1 MSVGRSSVRQTVQGA
16 ARERMKEEI
25 ELKLALDPK
34 SMKRMRSHPLLRTL
48 ASGRRARRQELQS
61 SYFDT
66 PEHALR
72 ADGMALR
79 VRKKAGKLIQTLK
92 APLVSPH
99 TGLQHVQEFECE
111 TASERPDLSL
121 IPEGDVRDRLVAL
134 SQGRPMEC
142 LFETRIVRHVL
153 PVRLIESEIEIAFDE
168 GKVIAG
174 EQEKPIC
181 EIELELLSGSPEY
194 LLQLG
199 IAIGEQVPFHLET
212 RSKAARG
219 YLLAEETVL
228 PAAFSASLEMSE
240 EISAGEAFEIIAR
253 SCLTQVRGNE
263 AAFRSGNRSPAVVHQ
278 LRVGVRRLRAAVSVF
293 EDLIADGVLV
303 QLKEDLSWL
312 QSSLGPAR
320 DWDVFRDETLA
331 PILHRMP
338 GEPSLQRLASTA
350 DRCCAEAYEQAAE
363 SLSSH
368 RYAMLLLRLDYWLL
382 SGSWRSLLAGDDG
395 LGYPADRRA
404 VDFAKTGLSKR
415 ARQVLKR
422 GKQRDEEIEDS
433 LHELRISGKK
443 LRYALEFFR
452 AFMKKEE
459 AKAAIGI
466 TKELQDC
473 LGSLNDA
480 AVSKGL
486 LESLAEHHPGE
497 VEPRALGIVLGWQAR
512 RVEDD
517 LSHLQTVWD
526 HVNQRLKQLKRA
538 H

>member
-1 MSVGRSSVRQTVQGA
+1 
-16 ARERMKEEI
+16 MKEEI
-25 ELKLALDPK
+25 ELKLALTPK
-34 SMKRMRSHPLLRTL
+34 SLKRIRSHPLLRTL
-48 ASGRRARRQELQS
+48 ASGRRAQRQELQS

-66 PEHALR
+66 PDRSLR
-72 ADGMALR
+72 AQGIALR
-79 VRKKAGKLIQTLK
+79 VRKKGNKLIQTVK
-92 APLVSPH
+92 APLASAYS
-99 TGLQHVQEFECE
+99 GLQHVQEFETE
-111 TASERPDLSL
+111 ATSALPDLSL
-121 IPEGDVRDRLVAL
+121 LPAGDVRETLEAL
-134 SQGRPMEC
+134 TLASPLEC

-168 GKVIAG
+168 GKVVAG
-174 EQEKPIC
+174 DRELAIC
-181 EIELELLSGSPEY
+181 EVELELLSGSAQY

-199 IAIGEQVPFHLET
+199 MAIGEQVPFRLEL

-228 PAAFSASLEMSE
+228 PAVLSDGLAMPKQTT
-240 EISAGEAFEIIAR
+240 AGEAFEIIAR
-253 SCLTQVRGNE
+253 NCLGQIRGNE
-263 AAFRSGNRSPAVVHQ
+263 AAFRSGNRKPEVVHQ
-278 LRVGVRRLRAAVSVF
+278 LRVGVRRLRAAVSIF

-303 QLKEDLSWL
+303 QLKEELSWL
-312 QSSLGPAR
+312 QNALGPAR

-338 GEPSLQRLASTA
+338 DEPCLQRLGVAA
-350 DRCCAEAYEQAAE
+350 ERFNAEAYEQAEE
-363 SLSSH
+363 SLDSH

-382 SGSWRSLLAGDDG
+382 SGSWRSLLEAGEGPGYLADG
-395 LGYPADRRA
+395 PAVA
-404 VDFAKTGLSKR
+404 FSKIGLAKR

-422 GKQRDEEIEDS
+422 GKERDEEVEES

-452 AFMKKEE
+452 AFMKKED
-459 AKAAIGI
+459 AKAAIRL

-486 LESLAEHHPGE
+486 LESLATRFPDE

-517 LSHLQTVWD
+517 LGHLQGVWG
-526 HVNQRLKQLKRA
+526 HAKERLKQLK
-538 H
+538 